1 MAIDS
6 VLSIADEY
14 DVQIAILADMLN
26 ETEFVEDTIAAFK
39 GRTIYI

>member
-1 MAIDS
+1 VAIDR

-14 DVQIAILADMLN
+14 DVQVAIPADMLN

-39 GRTIYI
+39 GRTIHI